1 MVEVVAHQAR
11 QVEQVVV
18 EHRQQVELHFNLL
31 AVLVEQEHQIV
42 IQGQP

>member
-11 QVEQVVV
+11 QVVQVVV
-18 EHRQQVELHFNLL
+18 EHQQQVELQLNLL
-31 AVLVEQEHQIV
+31 AVLVVQEHQIV